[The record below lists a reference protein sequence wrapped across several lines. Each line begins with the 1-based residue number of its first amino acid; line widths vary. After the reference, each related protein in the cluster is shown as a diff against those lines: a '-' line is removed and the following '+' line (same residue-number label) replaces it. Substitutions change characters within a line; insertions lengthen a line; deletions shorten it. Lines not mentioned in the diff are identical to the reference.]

1 MPIDSDEMPYSP
13 AIEWDRKRLRL
24 LDQRRLPAETQY
36 VDCTTAVEV
45 ADAIRTMVV
54 RGAPAIGIAAAYGV
68 ALAVRARAGVPE
80 ARRREA
86 LAADLRHLAG
96 ARPTAVNLAWALER
110 LRPLV
115 DQDAGFDA
123 VATAAEAIHAD
134 DVAANRTLAL
144 LGSERLESG
153 ARILTH
159 CNTGPLATGGIGTA
173 LGVIVAAWEAG
184 KVSSVHFTETRP
196 WMQGAR
202 LTAWEL
208 ARAGVPATLMTESAA
223 GGLALRGGFDWLIV
237 GADRI
242 AANADVVNKVG
253 TAPLAALV
261 RQGGGRVMAVAPYST
276 VDTALASG
284 ADVPIEERDGRELRT
299 TADGGA
305 LPDGISVANPAF
317 DITAAAHV
325 DLLVTERGVIAPA
338 RGEDA
343 TLLERSGMVK

>member
-1 MPIDSDEMPYSP
+1 MPINSDKIPYSP
-13 AIEWDRKRLRL
+13 AIEWDRERLRL
-24 LDQRRLPAETQY
+24 LDQRRLPGELHY
-36 VDCTTAVEV
+36 VDCTTAADV
-45 ADAIRTMVV
+45 ADSIRTMVV

-68 ALAVRARAGVPE
+68 ALAVRTRAGLPE
-80 ARRREA
+80 AQRREA
-86 LAADLRHLAG
+86 LGVDIEHLAA
-96 ARPTAVNLAWALER
+96 ARPTAVNLAWALKR
-110 LRPLV
+110 IRPLV
-115 DQDAGFDA
+115 EEGAGFDA
-123 VATAAEAIHAD
+123 VAAAAEAIHED
-134 DVAANRTLAL
+134 DVAANRMLAL
-144 LGSERLESG
+144 LGSERLENG
-153 ARILTH
+153 LRILTH

-173 LGVIVAAWEAG
+173 FGVIVAAWEAG

-223 GGLALRGGFDWLIV
+223 GGRALGGGVDWLIV

-253 TAPLAALV
+253 TAPLAALT

-276 VDTALASG
+276 VDISLASG

-299 TADGGA
+299 ATGGA
-305 LPDGISVANPAF
+305 AVPEGISVANPAF
-317 DITAAAHV
+317 DVTPAAHV

-338 RGEDA
+338 RGQVA
-343 TLLERSGMVK
+343 TILEGSGVVK